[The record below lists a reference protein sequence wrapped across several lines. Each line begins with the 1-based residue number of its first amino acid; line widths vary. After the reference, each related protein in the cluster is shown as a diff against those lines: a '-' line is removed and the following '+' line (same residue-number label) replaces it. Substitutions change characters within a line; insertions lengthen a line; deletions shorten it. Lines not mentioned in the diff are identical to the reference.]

1 MNNNKLVSVL
11 CLQYNPKIG
20 DEEFNLNRVKEF
32 IMQNSDK
39 KLDLVVLPEFFSTG
53 IDHNSFLNFPE
64 DEQGGKTIEKI
75 KEIAKKFNTNIV
87 AGSVIEKSENKLY
100 NTSFVIN
107 RTGKTVAKYRK
118 IHLFNY
124 NGGTEGQRITA
135 GREHVV
141 VELDFGKVGLNICYD
156 FRYPLMQKNLVK
168 KGAEILVCPTAWCI
182 PNFKYENS
190 DILKHEQDIWES
202 LNKIRAYDNLIYVVS
217 CNQVGKANERV
228 SNIGHSMI
236 VSPDCEVLANAKNEE
251 CAIYSQIDLEKV
263 RQYKKE
269 YPIADID

>member
-1 MNNNKLVSVL
+1 MNVKELVSVL

-20 DEEFNLNRVKEF
+20 DKEFNLNKVEEF
-32 IMQNSDK
+32 ISQNSDK
-39 KLDLVVLPEFFSTG
+39 NLDLVLLPEFFSTG
-53 IDHNSFLNFPE
+53 MDHNSFLNFPE

-100 NTSFVIN
+100 NTSFVVN
-107 RTGKTVAKYRK
+107 RDGEIIAKYRK

-135 GREHVV
+135 GDELAV
-141 VELDFGKVGLNICYD
+141 VELDFGKIGLNICYD

-168 KGAEILVCPTAWCI
+168 MGAEILVCPTAWCI
-182 PNFKYENS
+182 PNSKYENFV
-190 DILKHEQDIWES
+190 ILKHEQDVWES
-202 LNKIRAYDNLIYVVS
+202 LNKIRAYDNLVYVLS

-236 VSPDCEVLANAKNEE
+236 VSPEGEVLANAKNEE
-251 CAIYSQIDLEKV
+251 CAIYSQIDLEKI

-269 YPIADID
+269 YPIASID

>member
-1 MNNNKLVSVL
+1 MTGIL

-20 DEEFNLNRVKEF
+20 DKEFNLNKVEEF
-32 IMQNSDK
+32 ILQNSDK

-64 DEQGGKTIEKI
+64 NEQGGKTIEKI

-100 NTSFVIN
+100 NTSFVVN
-107 RTGKTVAKYRK
+107 RTAETVVKYRK

-135 GREHVV
+135 GNEPVV
-141 VELDFGKVGLNICYD
+141 VELDFGTIGLNICYD
-156 FRYPLMQKNLVK
+156 FRYPLMLKNLAK

-190 DILKHEQDIWES
+190 DALKQEQDIWES
-202 LNKIRAYDNLIYVVS
+202 LNKIRAYDNLVYVVS
-217 CNQVGKANERV
+217 SNQVGRVNERV
-228 SNIGHSMI
+228 SNLGCSMI
-236 VSPDCEVLANAKNEE
+236 VSPDCEVLANANNEE
-251 CAIYSQIDLEKV
+251 CAIYSQINLKKV

-269 YPIADID
+269 YPIASID

>member
-1 MNNNKLVSVL
+1 MNTNELVSIL

-20 DEEFNLNRVKEF
+20 DKEFNLNRVEEF
-32 IMQNSDK
+32 ILQNSDK

-107 RTGKTVAKYRK
+107 RTGEIVAKYRK

-135 GREHVV
+135 GNELVAA
-141 VELDFGKVGLNICYD
+141 ELDFGKVGLNICYD

-182 PNFKYENS
+182 PNNADY
-190 DILKHEQDIWES
+190 DLMCDIWHTV
-202 LNKIRAYDNLIYVVS
+202 NKTRAYDNLVYVIS

-263 RQYKKE
+263 RHYKKE